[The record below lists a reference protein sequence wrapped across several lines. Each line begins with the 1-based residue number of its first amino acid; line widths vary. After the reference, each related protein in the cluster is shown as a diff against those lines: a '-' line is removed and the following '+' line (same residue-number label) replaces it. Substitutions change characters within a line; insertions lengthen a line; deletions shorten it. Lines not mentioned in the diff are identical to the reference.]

1 MTKVWGPM
9 GWMTLH
15 SISVCYPD
23 EPTDGDKR
31 VLDEFMNAFGSC
43 ITCIYCRTH
52 FASMFADYKQKV
64 PSWKNS
70 KKDLFLAI
78 CRMHNAVNK
87 RIDKPQPKTVAEC
100 IESLKRATTYT
111 SPRDFREKYCNYLMR
126 DWSSQRTYGEGL
138 SGYTNAQKVR
148 KINEEYWNNRETSY
162 DSVSFEEDNVLE
174 YSKAFESQKL
184 VIPKFN
190 LNALLGKRK

>member
-23 EPTDGDKR
+23 EPTQTDKQI
-31 VLDEFMNAFGSC
+31 LQEFMTAFGSC
-43 ITCIYCRTH
+43 ITCVYCRNH
-52 FASMFADYKQKV
+52 FASMFSDYKRKV
-64 PSWKNS
+64 PTWLNS

-87 RIDKPQPKTVAEC
+87 RLDKPQPKTVSEC
-100 IESLKRATTYT
+100 IESLKRAITYT
-111 SPRDFREKYCNYLMR
+111 SPRDFRQRYCEYLIGDWMR
-126 DWSSQRTYGEGL
+126 QRYTGEGL
-138 SGYTNAQKVR
+138 GGLKSAETVK
-148 KINEEYWNNRETSY
+148 KINEEYWNKREVSY
-162 DSVSFEEDNVLE
+162 DDVSFEEDNVLE
-174 YSKAFESQKL
+174 YSQAYPSQKP

-190 LNALLGKRK
+190 LNRLLGRQ